1 MNINQWI
8 RYVAKQL
15 RAAGLHYGHG
25 TDNPEDEAAWL
36 VLHAAGAVPGDGQQL
51 DRQQESRLRE
61 YLAARTES
69 GLPLAYILGSA
80 WFAGLEFEVDR
91 SVLVPRSPIA
101 ELILEGFTPW
111 LKGQAGE
118 SVLDLCTGSGCIGI
132 ATAVHMPQ
140 VQVDAAD
147 ISEAALGIARRNVAR
162 HGVAARVQLALSD
175 LFSALAG
182 RRYDLIVTNPPY
194 VPVAAL
200 PELPAEYRA
209 EPELGL
215 LSGSDGLDACLQIM
229 VQSPA
234 YLKEQGTLICEVGES
249 ERRLAEALPTV
260 PFWWLEF
267 GSGGSG
273 VFVLSRQQLMDSS
286 AAVAKVI
293 EDRKD
298 VR

>member
-1 MNINQWI
+1 
-8 RYVAKQL
+8 
-15 RAAGLHYGHG
+15 
-25 TDNPEDEAAWL
+25 
-36 VLHAAGAVPGDGQQL
+36 
-51 DRQQESRLRE
+51 
-61 YLAARTES
+61 
-69 GLPLAYILGSA
+69 
-80 WFAGLEFEVDR
+80 
-91 SVLVPRSPIA
+91 
-101 ELILEGFTPW
+101 
-111 LKGQAGE
+111 
-118 SVLDLCTGSGCIGI
+118 
-132 ATAVHMPQ
+132 
-140 VQVDAAD
+140 
-147 ISEAALGIARRNVAR
+147 
-162 HGVAARVQLALSD
+162 
-175 LFSALAG
+175 
-182 RRYDLIVTNPPY
+182 